1 MMIVVVAYRMCARE
15 PAIVAARLTFG
26 SPTGM
31 EIQPRGVPQMSE
43 SENRE
48 KLVSA
53 VLRYSAKVG
62 PRESLL
68 LQGRAALLRMYRKK
82 LLYLVCQP

>member
-1 MMIVVVAYRMCARE
+1 MIVVVTYRMCARE

-68 LQGRAALLRMYRKK
+68 LLGRAALLRISRKTIIFS
-82 LLYLVCQP
+82 VPT